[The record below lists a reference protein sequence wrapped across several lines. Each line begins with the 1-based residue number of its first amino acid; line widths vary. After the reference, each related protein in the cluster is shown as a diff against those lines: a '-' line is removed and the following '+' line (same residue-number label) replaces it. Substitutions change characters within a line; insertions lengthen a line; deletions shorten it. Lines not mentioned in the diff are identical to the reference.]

1 MVEIFGKLYYI
12 DLEAITAKC
21 RTGNTIKDDDGS
33 ESLEIN
39 IFKYEILKMCIERI
53 LNEFDEND
61 EGIGVFGQKE
71 TTISFRLAFNTL
83 IKNNILIEDDE

>member
-1 MVEIFGKLYYI
+1 
-12 DLEAITAKC
+12 
-21 RTGNTIKDDDGS
+21 
-33 ESLEIN
+33 
-39 IFKYEILKMCIERI
+39 MCIERI